1 MKNRILLK
9 ILAYLLVFVILLSPV
24 FICSSCIHKLSFGEL
39 TVCGE
44 IDMITFAPV
53 EIKNSFDIDAVKI
66 FAVIE
71 MSGIQAQ
78 DSWKF
83 VWINE
88 DTGEVIAESTDKFSK
103 NSRGYLEGY
112 LSYCLTPDDEAGIIG
127 KPGNYRVDFYHNGQ
141 LISSDGFIIEVPVME
156 ITGVILSREID
167 ESNQPAS
174 ITESFYPDDVIYT
187 TVGLNYRISGETIGV
202 KWYKGEDE
210 LLGGKELNIDKN
222 YYLPDY
228 IKFTITNEESWPVG
242 DYKIEVYKNEIL
254 EGTYYFKVVKKDI
267 PDATFNEN
275 NIYENEEYKFSILY
289 PDNWNCEEKE
299 ISGGLD
305 VIFKPL
311 SGNTNTAVR
320 ARVLKKGY
328 YPSEEKYSQFSDK
341 ILKEVFDLTDNM
353 KVETEE
359 SMGGIN
365 GINYNKTSYH
375 YLEENEGGWD
385 VDIIYINRNSMLY
398 LLIKISDVYYREFSG
413 KLFNTMLE
421 SMLFE

>member
-9 ILAYLLVFVILLSPV
+9 ILAYLLVFVILLLPV

-44 IDMITFAPV
+44 INMITFAPV

-71 MSGIQAQ
+71 VSGIKAR

-83 VWINE
+83 VWTNE

-103 NSRGYLEGY
+103 DSRGYLEGY

-127 KPGNYRVDFYHNGQ
+127 KPGNYKVDFYHNGQ
-141 LISSDGFIIEVPVME
+141 LISSAGFIIEVSAME
-156 ITGVILSREID
+156 ITGVILSRGID
-167 ESNQPAS
+167 ESNKPTG

-187 TVGLNYRISGETIGV
+187 TVGLNYHISGETIGV

-210 LLGGKELNIDKN
+210 LLGGKKLNIDKN

-228 IKFTITNEESWPVG
+228 IKFAINNEGPWPIG
-242 DYKIEVYKNEIL
+242 DYKIEVYRNNIL

-267 PDATFNEN
+267 PDATFSKN
-275 NIYENEEYKFSILY
+275 NKYEKKDYKFSILY
-289 PDNWNCEEKE
+289 PDDWHTWNEKINE
-299 ISGGLD
+299 NLEVSL
-305 VIFKPL
+305 KPL
-311 SGNTNTAVR
+311 SENINTAVHI
-320 ARVLKKGY
+320 RVLKKGH
-328 YPSEEKYSQFSDK
+328 YPPEEKYSQFSDN
-341 ILKEVFDLTDNM
+341 ILKEVVDLTDNM
-353 KVETEE
+353 EVGNEKIT
-359 SMGGIN
+359 GAIDD
-365 GINYNKTSYH
+365 IDYTKISYY
-375 YLEENEGGWD
+375 YLEEDEGGR
-385 VDIIYINRNSMLY
+385 YIDLFFIKKNDMLY
-398 LLIKISDVYYREFSG
+398 LLIKISDVYYREFSD